1 MNVNL
6 IILKFLGKDIY
17 LWIGKISIL
26 QQKVKKSFCTEK
38 MPFISPHNWH
48 NADSL
53 SAISKGKK
61 VHSKKADKINV
72 NVNEPHCLP
81 LPSCVAH
88 DSTSESKQAS

>member
-1 MNVNL
+1 MRTRYQQS
-6 IILKFLGKDIY
+6 LK
-17 LWIGKISIL
+17 
-26 QQKVKKSFCTEK
+26 
-38 MPFISPHNWH
+38 
-48 NADSL
+48 A
-53 SAISKGKK
+53 KK